1 MYRKASTLVT
11 VALSI
16 LFFVIPAQAQASA
29 DYAARNPHLIRG
41 EVQCKAADPVCDDP
55 MPISDVREESGDACD
70 ASAVCGAG
78 RGGGLSLSDEDSI
91 FAGLASA
98 FDLSV
103 FGF

>member
-1 MYRKASTLVT
+1 
-11 VALSI
+11 
-16 LFFVIPAQAQASA
+16 
-29 DYAARNPHLIRG
+29 
-41 EVQCKAADPVCDDP
+41 